1 MAHFAKINPDTK
13 EVLAVLYVNDV
24 DVLDENGIEK
34 ESIGQQYL
42 ENHNNWPANLWIQT
56 SYNTVNNI
64 HKNGKAPFR
73 GNYAS
78 IGFIWDEN
86 DQVFWPKKPYNSW
99 VKDMS
104 TASWISPIGK
114 EPELT
119 EEQKN
124 QYYIG
129 THTWIYVWNEDNQ
142 TWNLTNFKI

>member
-1 MAHFAKINPDTK
+1 MAHFAKIDQNTK
-13 EVLAVLYVNDV
+13 EVIAVLAVNDV

-34 ESIGQQYL
+34 ESVGQQYL
-42 ENHNNWPANLWIQT
+42 EKHNNWPANLWIQT
-56 SYNTVNNI
+56 SYNTQANI
-64 HKNGKAPFR
+64 HKNNKTPFR
-73 GNYAS
+73 GNYAG
-78 IGFIWDEN
+78 IGCTWDEN
-86 DQVFWPKKPYNSW
+86 NQIFWPPKPYNSW
-99 VKDMS
+99 VKNTA

-142 TWNLTNFKI
+142 TWNLTNFKV

>member
-1 MAHFAKINPDTK
+1 MAHFAKIDQNTK

-24 DVLDENGIEK
+24 DILDENGVEK
-34 ESIGQQYL
+34 ESVGQQYL
-42 ENHNNWPANLWIQT
+42 EKHNNWPANLWIRT

-64 HKNGKAPFR
+64 HKDGKTPFR

-86 DQVFWPKKPYNSW
+86 NQIFWPPKPYNSW
-99 VKDMS
+99 VKNTA
-104 TASWISPIGK
+104 TASWISPIGN

-142 TWNLTNFKI
+142 TWNLTNFKV

>member
-13 EVLAVLYVNDV
+13 EVLAILYVNDV

-56 SYNTVNNI
+56 SYNTINNT
-64 HKNGKAPFR
+64 HKDGKTPFR
-73 GNYAS
+73 GNYAA

-86 DQVFWPKKPYNSW
+86 NQIFWPPKPYNSW
-99 VKDMS
+99 VKDVS